1 MPFPYRKVVVIGAT
15 SGIGDAFARKL
26 VEDGSFVIAVGRR
39 KENLEA
45 LVHQYGHDKVQ
56 AVPFDI
62 IQLESI
68 PHFAANIMN
77 THSDVDCVLLNSG
90 IQRST
95 DFSDPEAVDMDVVQ
109 LEFTTNYIA
118 QLALTK
124 AFLPF
129 LQQKQHESALI
140 YMTSSLALVPI
151 LRCPNYCASKA
162 ALHQFVLCLRQQL
175 KNSKV
180 KVIEVLPPA
189 VQTELHD
196 EKHQPD
202 IKDGRSMGMPLD
214 EFTDQAYASLVSGS
228 EQVPIGMAKHA
239 FDSFEVKRQE
249 VFAHMVEAMSSG
261 R

>member
-1 MPFPYRKVVVIGAT
+1 
-15 SGIGDAFARKL
+15 L

-62 IQLESI
+62 TQLESI

-214 EFTDQAYASLVSGS
+214 EFTDQVSIL
-228 EQVPIGMAKHA
+228 PH
-239 FDSFEVKRQE
+239 
-249 VFAHMVEAMSSG
+249 VEH
-261 R
+261 